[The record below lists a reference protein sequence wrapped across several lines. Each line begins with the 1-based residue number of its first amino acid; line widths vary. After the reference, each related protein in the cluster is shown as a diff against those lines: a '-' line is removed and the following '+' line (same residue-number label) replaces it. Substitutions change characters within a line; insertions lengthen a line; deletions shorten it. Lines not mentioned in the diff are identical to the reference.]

1 MRIRFD
7 NILLSILW
15 LLAVT
20 LGACFWFNIAFGFDI
35 FSSTHWGY
43 VASMQ
48 ASQTP
53 IKPGF
58 YVSMAVVIFV
68 TIFGMYVIVRPRR
81 RRIRLPVVKSKSKK
95 QTSTPTVI
103 QQNPDA
109 STIDILPAGMQPA
122 TMKPAPVNNAPSVA
136 MRPPRLNIPTP
147 TRPVMPPSPNP
158 TQTAPQ
164 PSPTPQSAP
173 SSDWPELREIFK
185 DAGYTIKSTPR
196 VNGVQIALAAIGTN
210 EVLWIGCV
218 GVATTA
224 VRAIIDK
231 FNQIFTDTL
240 DETEIDIHGFAIA
253 APDAATSEFTDI
265 LMFDTP
271 AALREYINE
280 NPNPPLP
287 DDDDGMFDAF
297 SEYIDAVINHIGKI

>member
-1 MRIRFD
+1 
-7 NILLSILW
+7 
-15 LLAVT
+15 
-20 LGACFWFNIAFGFDI
+20 
-35 FSSTHWGY
+35 
-43 VASMQ
+43 MQ
-48 ASQTP
+48 ASQNP
-53 IKPGF
+53 IKPAF
-58 YVSMAVVIFV
+58 YISVAAVIFI
-68 TIFGMYVIVRPRR
+68 TIFGLYLIVRPRR
-81 RRIRLPVVKSKSKK
+81 RRIKLPVA
-95 QTSTPTVI
+95 QTATTPQNI
-103 QQNPDA
+103 AFQQNNAA
-109 STIDILPAGMQPA
+109 STIDILPAEMQPA
-122 TMKPAPVNNAPSVA
+122 TMKPAPGNPAPSA
-136 MRPPRLNIPTP
+136 TARPPRLNIPIP
-147 TRPVMPPSPNP
+147 SHPVMPPSPTP

-164 PSPTPQSAP
+164 PSRAPQTTV
-173 SSDWPELREIFK
+173 SSDWPELREIFTN
-185 DAGYTIKSTPR
+185 AGYIIKPTPR

-271 AALREYINE
+271 SALREYINE

>member
-7 NILLSILW
+7 NILLSFLW
-15 LLAVT
+15 LLVVT
-20 LGACFWFNIAFGFDI
+20 LGTCFWFNIAFGFDI

-48 ASQTP
+48 ASQNP
-53 IKPGF
+53 IKPAF
-58 YVSMAVVIFV
+58 YISVAAVIFI
-68 TIFGMYVIVRPRR
+68 TIFGLYLIVRPRR
-81 RRIRLPVVKSKSKK
+81 RRIKLPVA
-95 QTSTPTVI
+95 QTATTPQNI
-103 QQNPDA
+103 AFQQNNAA
-109 STIDILPAGMQPA
+109 STIDILPAEMQPA
-122 TMKPAPVNNAPSVA
+122 TMKPTPVNTAPSA
-136 MRPPRLNIPTP
+136 TARPPRLNIPIP
-147 TRPVMPPSPNP
+147 SHPVMPPSPTP

-173 SSDWPELREIFK
+173 SSDWPELREIFTN
-185 DAGYTIKSTPR
+185 AGYIIKPTPR
-196 VNGVQIALAAIGTN
+196 VNGIQTALVAIGTD
-210 EVLWIGCV
+210 EVMWIGCV

-271 AALREYINE
+271 SALREYINE

>member
-1 MRIRFD
+1 
-7 NILLSILW
+7 
-15 LLAVT
+15 
-20 LGACFWFNIAFGFDI
+20 
-35 FSSTHWGY
+35 
-43 VASMQ
+43 MQ
-48 ASQTP
+48 ASQNP
-53 IKPGF
+53 IKPAF
-58 YVSMAVVIFV
+58 YISVAAVIFI
-68 TIFGMYVIVRPRR
+68 TIFGLYLIVRPRR
-81 RRIRLPVVKSKSKK
+81 RRIKLPVA
-95 QTSTPTVI
+95 QTATTPQNI
-103 QQNPDA
+103 AFQQNNAA
-109 STIDILPAGMQPA
+109 STIDILPAEMQPA
-122 TMKPAPVNNAPSVA
+122 TMKPAPGNPAPSA
-136 MRPPRLNIPTP
+136 TARPPRLNIPIP
-147 TRPVMPPSPNP
+147 SHPVMPPSPTP

-164 PSPTPQSAP
+164 PSRAPQTTV

-185 DAGYTIKSTPR
+185 SAGYIIKPTPR
-196 VNGVQIALAAIGTN
+196 VNGIQTALVAIGTD
-210 EVLWIGCV
+210 EVMWIGCV

-271 AALREYINE
+271 SALREYINE